1 MADRNVIET
10 TDAERVCV
18 KPKGLQD
25 AINSIV
31 AKFKDGRS
39 FVRYVLLCFN
49 MDVGVE
55 SVFLEM
61 KKIRKHNLSFLSILD
76 LLELRTS

>member
-39 FVRYVLLCFN
+39 FVRYVLFRFN
-49 MDVGVE
+49 IDQGVA
-55 SVFLEM
+55 SVFSLSSS
-61 KKIRKHNLSFLSILD
+61 KKMIIEQNISFIPF
-76 LLELRTS
+76 

>member
-39 FVRYVLLCFN
+39 FVRYVLFRFN
-49 MDVGVE
+49 IDQGVA
-55 SVFLEM
+55 SV
-61 KKIRKHNLSFLSILD
+61 
-76 LLELRTS
+76 